1 MNSESLALE
10 MILFLAA
17 AIISVPIAHRL
28 GLGTVLGYLIA
39 GVCVGPLAKLW
50 LGNTVHGVMSVSE
63 LGVVMMLFLIGLEMQ
78 PHMLWR
84 MRNVIVGLGWLQ
96 VVLTAGAFFGVAWW
110 LGLGTHASV
119 ALGMIFALSS
129 TAVALPLLQER
140 GLLKTMGGRSALAV
154 LLAQDLAVIP
164 MLIVLPL
171 LALDPTGEPTSW
183 LDKMKH
189 AGIVVAAVAGIV
201 LAGRFIVRPY
211 FRLIARMNLQEI
223 FTATALLIV
232 IGIVILMEKVGFSP
246 AMGAFVGGV
255 VLADTEYRHQI
266 EADIEPFKG
275 LLLGI
280 FFVAVGSTI
289 DVMTIIAQPLL
300 IAGMVGGMVLV
311 KLVVLWALGLVFRL
325 GQRSALLIG
334 IALAQGDEFA
344 FVLLPQAERLG
355 IFTEHWATLFELV
368 VAFSMALTPL
378 LFLVNDRLIQ
388 PIFVTGKKNRAPD
401 KVDSTSEVL
410 LVGFGRFGNIVG
422 RLLKANGIETT
433 ILDFDSE
440 QIETVKRLGVTAYYG
455 DATRPEILRA
465 AGADRARLL
474 LVMVDDGEQ
483 ALKIIDVAKR
493 NFPQLEIFARAVDR
507 LNALEMVKRGVPQI
521 YHEMLGSAIQMSM
534 GVLQNYGMAP
544 EKAEKIAK
552 MFEVH
557 ERAAIRD
564 LSSETFGTEGYFR
577 KARAQIK
584 MLEKAMVDMRLFK
597 LEDEEEKLP

>member
-39 GVCVGPLAKLW
+39 GVCIGPLAKLW
-50 LGNTVHGVMSVSE
+50 LGNTVHGVLTVSE

-96 VVLTAGAFFGVAWW
+96 VLATGGVICAVAWW
-110 LGLGTHASV
+110 LGLGTYEAV

-171 LALDPTGEPTSW
+171 LAMEPEGAKTTW
-183 LDKMKH
+183 LVKMQH
-189 AGIVVAAVAGIV
+189 AGVVIAAVAGIV

-289 DVMTIIAQPLL
+289 NVTTILAQPLL
-300 IAGMVGGMVLV
+300 IAGLVSGMVVL
-311 KLVVLWALGLVFRL
+311 KFLVLWALGLVFRL
-325 GQRSALLIG
+325 GQRSALLVG

-344 FVLLPQAERLG
+344 FVLLPQAETLK
-355 IFTEHWATLFELV
+355 IFTHEWATLFELV

-378 LFLVNDRLIQ
+378 LFLMNDRVIQ
-388 PIFVTGKKNRAPD
+388 PLFVTGKKARAPD
-401 KVDSTSEVL
+401 KVDATSEVL

-422 RLLKANGIETT
+422 RLLKANGVETT

-440 QIETVKRLGVTAYYG
+440 QIDTVKRLGVTAYYG

-493 NFPQLEIFARAVDR
+493 NFPQLQIFARAVDR
-507 LNALEMVKRGVPQI
+507 LNAFEMVKRGVPQI
-521 YHEMLGSAIQMSM
+521 YHEMLGSAIEMSTD
-534 GVLQNYGMAP
+534 VLENYGMAT
-544 EKAEKIAK
+544 ERAEKIAK
-552 MFEVH
+552 MFEAH
-557 ERAAIRD
+557 ERKAIRD

-577 KARAQIK
+577 KARAQIQ
-584 MLEKAMVDMRLFK
+584 MLEKAMTEMRLFK
-597 LEDEEEKLP
+597 LEDEEERLP